1 MEQKPSRC
9 KSALFE
15 LALSKWSVEL
25 GRGEIVLLKWNGAHE
40 FSRAEVVRSDCLEF
54 REDLRYPK
62 EMAKQDLD
70 GNFRV
75 EVVASAT
82 MTLLRYVYTRRRPAR
97 FGRLAYQTS
106 NCLIR

>member
-1 MEQKPSRC
+1 
-9 KSALFE
+9 
-15 LALSKWSVEL
+15 
-25 GRGEIVLLKWNGAHE
+25 VLLKWNGSHE

-54 REDLRYPK
+54 REDLPYPK